1 MLEVAAEYPRWQAR
15 RAHAP
20 TSSIAARAR
29 SDERTY
35 LVHMAGSRRLRV
47 AFLIDVFDGIKTGG
61 VLSAQRFVAGLRQR
75 HEVTVVTTGEPAE
88 GRVILPAFS
97 PPPFKRVMRE
107 MGFTFARP
115 TTAVLE
121 RVIGRADV
129 VHVQFPFWL
138 GARGVGVA
146 RALGKPVVAGFHLQP
161 ENLFYNIGVRSRALN
176 ELTYR
181 LFVRQVYARAHRVV
195 CPSRFAARALTTRG
209 LATPTTVISNGIPG
223 AAPSTAAQDRGDP
236 GFLVAAVG
244 RLAREKRLDVV
255 IEGVRRSRFA
265 DRIDLVITG
274 RGPIEADVRRR
285 AATLP
290 RPATV
295 TFASDQEVA
304 ALLAR
309 ADLLIHGSEVELEGM
324 AILEALGQG
333 TPALIA
339 DAPASA
345 APELALMPELLFR
358 AGDAGDLARHLDALL
373 ASPALLA
380 RAREQARAVAPRYT
394 LAESVRRLEAVY
406 LSLTRPPQKTRRQS
420 MPSVVV

>member
-1 MLEVAAEYPRWQAR
+1 
-15 RAHAP
+15 
-20 TSSIAARAR
+20 
-29 SDERTY
+29 
-35 LVHMAGSRRLRV
+35 MAGGRRLRI
-47 AFLIDVFDGIKTGG
+47 AFLVDVFDGIKTGG
-61 VLSAQRFVAGLRQR
+61 VLSAQRFVAALRQH

-97 PPPFKRVMRE
+97 PPPFHRVMRD

-115 TTAVLE
+115 RDRVLE
-121 RVIGRADV
+121 RVIRRADV

-138 GARGVGVA
+138 GVRGVGLA
-146 RALGKPVVAGFHLQP
+146 RSLGKPVVAGFHLQP
-161 ENLFYNIGVRSRALN
+161 ENLFYNVGLRSRALN
-176 ELTYR
+176 EWTYR
-181 LFVRQVYARAHRVV
+181 LFLRQVYGRAQRVV
-195 CPSRFAARALTTRG
+195 CPSRFAEKALAARG
-209 LATPTTVISNGIPG
+209 LETPTVVISNGIPG
-223 AAPSTAAQDRGDP
+223 GPAVAAPRARDDRT
-236 GFLVAAVG
+236 FVVVAVG

-265 DRIDLVITG
+265 ERIELVITG
-274 RGPIEADVRRR
+274 RGPIEAEVRRR
-285 AATLP
+285 ATTLP

-295 TFASDQEVA
+295 TFATDDELA

-309 ADLLIHGSEVELEGM
+309 ADLLVHGSEVELEGM

-358 AGDAGDLARHLDALL
+358 AGDPADLARHLDALL
-373 ASPALLA
+373 TSPALLA
-380 RAREQARAVAPRYT
+380 RARDQARIVAPRYT

-406 LSLTRPPQKTRRQS
+406 LSLAPDALEQGLQNSRRQS